1 MKVRK
6 TMTHTDKKNN
16 ELKRTMK
23 SRHLFMIALGGV
35 IGTGL
40 FNGSGFII
48 RQAGPGGSVLAFMA
62 GGLLM
67 YLVMLCL
74 GELAVAMPVSGSFQE
89 YATKY
94 ISPATGFTIGWLYWL
109 SWANTV
115 GLEFTTAGITMQ
127 RWFPDIPVWVWCLTF
142 GVTIFSINA
151 LSARSYAETE
161 FWFSSIKVSAIV
173 AFIIL
178 GGAAMF
184 GFIDLK
190 GNEAAPFFS
199 NFTDHGGLFPNGIG
213 AILLTMVTVNY
224 SFQGTEL
231 VGIAAGESENPEKTL
246 PRSIRNIIWRTMFFF
261 VLAIFVLVALIPWKE
276 AGLTKSPFV
285 AVFDN
290 MGIPY
295 AADIM
300 NFVILTAVL
309 SVANSGLY
317 AATRMLWSLSKND
330 MAPAFLQ
337 KLSSRGIP
345 IYALIMT
352 ISISTFSLLTSVVAA
367 ETVYL
372 WLISIS
378 GVITIIVWMS
388 ICASQFIFRRRYLA
402 EGGKLEDL
410 KFKTPLY
417 PIVPI
422 LGFGLYGIILLSLI
436 FIPDQRLGIYC
447 TVPFIIACYAYYY
460 IKVRKRISNNSYSEN
475 KVSKMM

>member
-1 MKVRK
+1 
-6 TMTHTDKKNN
+6 MTHSDSKNN

-48 RQAGPGGSVLAFMA
+48 SQAGPGGAVLAFMA
-62 GGLLM
+62 GGLMM

-127 RWFPDIPVWVWCLTF
+127 RWFPDIPVWIWCLTF
-142 GVTIFSINA
+142 GVTIFVINA

-184 GFIDLK
+184 GFMDLK

-199 NFTDHGGLFPNGIG
+199 NFTDYGGLFPNGVG

-231 VGIAAGESENPEKTL
+231 VGIAAGESQNPEKTL

-261 VLAIFVLVALIPWKE
+261 VLAIFVLVALIPWEE

-345 IYALIMT
+345 LYALIMT
-352 ISISTFSLLTSVVAA
+352 ISISAFSLLTSVVAA

-410 KFKTPLY
+410 KFRTPLY

-422 LGFGLYGIILLSLI
+422 LGFGLYGIILISLI

-460 IKVRKRISNNSYSEN
+460 IKVKKRISNNSYSEN
-475 KVSKMM
+475 KMRKMM

>member
-1 MKVRK
+1 MRK
-6 TMTHTDKKNN
+6 TMTHSDSKNN

-48 RQAGPGGSVLAFMA
+48 SKAGPGGAVLAFMA

-94 ISPATGFTIGWLYWL
+94 INPATGFTIGWLYWL

-199 NFTDHGGLFPNGIG
+199 NFTDYGGLFPNGIG

-261 VLAIFVLVALIPWKE
+261 VLAIFVLAALIPWEE
-276 AGLTKSPFV
+276 AGLAKSPFV

-337 KLSSRGIP
+337 KVSSRGIP
-345 IYALIMT
+345 LYALIMT
-352 ISISTFSLLTSVVAA
+352 ISISAFSLLTSVVAA

-388 ICASQFIFRRRYLA
+388 ICASQFLFRRRYLA

-422 LGFGLYGIILLSLI
+422 LGFGLYGLILVSLI

-475 KVSKMM
+475 KMRKMM

>member
-1 MKVRK
+1 
-6 TMTHTDKKNN
+6 MTHSDNKNN

-48 RQAGPGGSVLAFMA
+48 SQAGPGGAVLAFMA

-142 GVTIFSINA
+142 GVTIFTINA

-199 NFTDHGGLFPNGIG
+199 NFTDYGGLFPNGMG

-261 VLAIFVLVALIPWKE
+261 VLAIFVVAALIPWEE

-300 NFVILTAVL
+300 NFIILTALL

-345 IYALIMT
+345 LYALIMT
-352 ISISTFSLLTSVVAA
+352 ISISAFSLLTSVVAA

-388 ICASQFIFRRRYLA
+388 ICASQFLFRRRYIA

-422 LGFGLYGIILLSLI
+422 LGFGLYGIILVSLI
-436 FIPDQRLGIYC
+436 FIPEQRLGIYC
-447 TVPFIIACYAYYY
+447 TVPFIIVCYAYYY

-475 KVSKMM
+475 KTRKIL

>member
-1 MKVRK
+1 
-6 TMTHTDKKNN
+6 MTELNKQNH

-48 RQAGPGGSVLAFMA
+48 SQAGPGGAVLAFIA

-67 YLVMLCL
+67 YFVMLCL

-89 YATKY
+89 YATQF
-94 ISPATGFTIGWLYWL
+94 INPATGFTIGWLYWL
-109 SWANTV
+109 SWANTT

-127 RWFPDIPVWVWCLTF
+127 RWLPGIPVWVWCLIF
-142 GVTIFSINA
+142 GVTIFTINA

-178 GGAAMF
+178 GGAAML
-184 GFIDLK
+184 GIIELK
-190 GNEAAPFFS
+190 GNEPAPLLS
-199 NFTDHGGLFPNGIG
+199 NFIEHGGLFPNGIG

-231 VGIAAGESENPEKTL
+231 VGIAAGESENPAKTL

-261 VLAIFVLVALIPWKE
+261 VLAIFVLVALIPWQE

-285 AVFDN
+285 AVFDRI
-290 MGIPY
+290 GIPY

-317 AATRMLWSLSKND
+317 AATRMLWSLSKNG

-345 IYALIMT
+345 LYALIMT
-352 ISISTFSLLTSVVAA
+352 ISISGLSLLTSVVAA

-388 ICASQFIFRRRYLA
+388 ICASQLLFRKQYVA
-402 EGGKLEDL
+402 NGGKLTDL

-417 PIVPI
+417 PVIPI
-422 LGFGLYGIILLSLI
+422 LGFGLYGIILVSLL
-436 FIPDQRLGIYC
+436 FIPNQRLGIYC
-447 TVPFIIACYAYYY
+447 TIPFIIFCYTYYY
-460 IKVRKRISNNSYSEN
+460 MKIRKNNNFESEN
-475 KVSKMM
+475 TQKVYNVIEK

>member
-1 MKVRK
+1 
-6 TMTHTDKKNN
+6 MTHSDNKNN

-48 RQAGPGGSVLAFMA
+48 SKAGPGGAVLAFMA

-142 GVTIFSINA
+142 GVTIFTINA

-199 NFTDHGGLFPNGIG
+199 NFTDYGGLFPNGIG

-261 VLAIFVLVALIPWKE
+261 VLAIFVVAALIPWEE

-300 NFVILTAVL
+300 NFIILTALL

-345 IYALIMT
+345 LYALIMT
-352 ISISTFSLLTSVVAA
+352 ISISALSLLTSVVAA

-388 ICASQFIFRRRYLA
+388 ICASQFLFRKRYIA

-422 LGFGLYGIILLSLI
+422 LGFGLYGIILVSLI

-460 IKVRKRISNNSYSEN
+460 IRVRKRISNNSYGEN
-475 KVSKMM
+475 KMRKMM

>member
-1 MKVRK
+1 
-6 TMTHTDKKNN
+6 MTELNKQNH

-48 RQAGPGGSVLAFMA
+48 SQAGPGGAVLAFIA

-67 YLVMLCL
+67 YFVMLCL

-89 YATKY
+89 YATKF
-94 ISPATGFTIGWLYWL
+94 INPATGFTIGWLYWL
-109 SWANTV
+109 SWANTT

-127 RWFPDIPVWVWCLTF
+127 RWLPGIPVWVWCLIF
-142 GVTIFSINA
+142 GVTIFTINA

-178 GGAAMF
+178 GGATML
-184 GFIDLK
+184 GIIELK
-190 GNEAAPFFS
+190 GNEPAPSLS
-199 NFTDHGGLFPNGIG
+199 NFIEHGGLFPNGIG

-231 VGIAAGESENPEKTL
+231 VGIATGESENPAKTL

-261 VLAIFVLVALIPWKE
+261 VLAIFVLVTLIPWQE

-285 AVFDN
+285 AVFDRI
-290 MGIPY
+290 GIPY
-295 AADIM
+295 ATDIM

-317 AATRMLWSLSKND
+317 AATRMLWSLSKNS

-345 IYALIMT
+345 LYALIMT
-352 ISISTFSLLTSVVAA
+352 ISISGLSLLTSVVVA

-388 ICASQFIFRRRYLA
+388 ICASQLLFRKQYVA
-402 EGGKLEDL
+402 NGGKLTDL

-417 PIVPI
+417 PVIPI
-422 LGFGLYGIILLSLI
+422 LGFGLYGIILVSLL
-436 FIPDQRLGIYC
+436 FIPNQRLGIYC
-447 TVPFIIACYAYYY
+447 TIPFIIFCYTYYY
-460 IKVRKRISNNSYSEN
+460 MKIRKNNNFESEN
-475 KVSKMM
+475 TQKVYNVIEK

>member
-1 MKVRK
+1 
-6 TMTHTDKKNN
+6 MTQVNNTNN

-48 RQAGPGGSVLAFMA
+48 SKAGPGGSVLAFMA

-89 YATKY
+89 YATKF
-94 ISPATGFTIGWLYWL
+94 INPATGFTIGWLYWL
-109 SWANTV
+109 SWANTT

-127 RWFPDIPVWVWCLTF
+127 RWFPDIPVWVWCLVF
-142 GVTIFSINA
+142 GVTIFTINA

-161 FWFSSIKVSAIV
+161 FWFSSIKVSAII

-190 GNEAAPFFS
+190 GDEPAPLFS
-199 NFTDHGGLFPNGIG
+199 NFVNHGGLFPNGLA

-231 VGIAAGESENPEKTL
+231 VGIAAGESEDPAKTL

-261 VLAIFVLVALIPWKE
+261 VLAIFVLVALIPWEE

-290 MGIPY
+290 IGIPY

-317 AATRMLWSLSKND
+317 AATRMLWSLSKNE
-330 MAPAFLQ
+330 MAPAFLK

-345 IYALIMT
+345 LNALILT
-352 ISISTFSLLTSVVAA
+352 IAISAFSLLTSVVAA

-388 ICASQFIFRRRYLA
+388 ICVSQFFFRKHYLA
-402 EGGKLEDL
+402 AGGKLEDL

-417 PIVPI
+417 PLVPI

-447 TVPFIIACYAYYY
+447 TVPFIIFCYTYYHF
-460 IKVRKRISNNSYSEN
+460 KVKKRIATNTHTETKISET
-475 KVSKMM
+475 S

>member
-1 MKVRK
+1 
-6 TMTHTDKKNN
+6 MTHTDKKNN

>member
-1 MKVRK
+1 
-6 TMTHTDKKNN
+6 MTELNKQNH

-48 RQAGPGGSVLAFMA
+48 SQAGPGGAVLAFIA

-67 YLVMLCL
+67 YFVMLCL

-89 YATKY
+89 YATKF
-94 ISPATGFTIGWLYWL
+94 INPATGFTIGWLYWL
-109 SWANTV
+109 SWANTT

-127 RWFPDIPVWVWCLTF
+127 RWLPGIPVWVWCLIF
-142 GVTIFSINA
+142 GVTIFTINA

-178 GGAAMF
+178 GGAAML
-184 GFIDLK
+184 GIIELK
-190 GNEAAPFFS
+190 GNEPAPLLS
-199 NFTDHGGLFPNGIG
+199 NFIEHGGLFPNGIG

-231 VGIAAGESENPEKTL
+231 VGIAAGESENPAKTL

-261 VLAIFVLVALIPWKE
+261 VLAIFVLVTLIPWQE

-285 AVFDN
+285 AVFDRI
-290 MGIPY
+290 GIPY

-317 AATRMLWSLSKND
+317 AATRMLWSLSKNS

-345 IYALIMT
+345 LYALIMT
-352 ISISTFSLLTSVVAA
+352 ISISGLSLLTSVVAA

-388 ICASQFIFRRRYLA
+388 ICASQLLFRKQYVA
-402 EGGKLEDL
+402 NGGKLTDL

-417 PIVPI
+417 PVIPI
-422 LGFGLYGIILLSLI
+422 LGFGLYGIILVSLL
-436 FIPDQRLGIYC
+436 FIPNQRLGIYC
-447 TVPFIIACYAYYY
+447 TIPFIIFCYTYYY
-460 IKVRKRISNNSYSEN
+460 MKIRKNNNFESEN
-475 KVSKMM
+475 TQKVYNVIEK